1 MTEGMMGRTSDT
13 RIYNPRSES
22 STMFRNNDG
31 DGNYNPGDPKYEEQE
46 KEKKQNAREKQAKK
60 ERSRK
65 HIKVRP
71 SMLREFDSD
80 EDGIDDSKKVDADR
94 EIHAQT
100 GAAGNFGFLSSLAGG
115 AKGPGAARGEMVA
128 MSEPMEVA
136 FRLLKAYEDE
146 HLQSYLDGDI
156 DELGMFG
163 HSFDQNRFPFLHV
176 NANHPFI
183 HDNDNA
189 VNELM
194 DSEEGYEAF
203 EPALRNYE
211 NELKALHDH
220 MVLSGSPQGSPP
232 QLANGIRALVNDY
245 REQSG
250 VHDMTQEDVMR
261 VSMAMYM
268 STLKALKL
276 KNAQPSFDPSMMGD
290 MKSEPMDDAW
300 SSLMK
305 ERTIDICNECGQ
317 PYDSIRGALSICSAC
332 TQNKLAQRFH
342 EKGDFEL
349 AQYFAARPEY
359 NDPNW
364 QDNIEAGEPMGDAW
378 SELLKSSAKD
388 RANRRKKE
396 AQKKFKPST
405 EEFKRPVGG
414 YDPKSATSRRAKF
427 KSRALGGKTKRTGL
441 GRAHLAVEME
451 HRGIK
456 TKQPLRLEDPRKY
469 MQQIGRQ
476 QVRVQQGQVRTPAS
490 PSIPQI
496 SGYSTRGAPRP
507 KLKPMRAP
515 PINPPVIAGA
525 PHLNMSGGTTGMGM
539 GASAPPPPMPI
550 MASEDLHSGSDL
562 QKRFDWAT
570 IQQLR
575 HMLSESKR
583 LLREKERKR
592 KGKGDADT
600 SGGGTMLP
608 NHPSNGPKQTTRP
621 SGATEDAK
629 NDPRHFGAH
638 TIGNDVGR
646 GGRTA

>member
-31 DGNYNPGDPKYEEQE
+31 DGNYNPGDPKYEDEE
-46 KEKKQNAREKQAKK
+46 KQKKQNAREKQEKR

-65 HIKVRP
+65 HIKVKPR
-71 SMLREFDSD
+71 MLRELDSD
-80 EDGIDDSKKVDADR
+80 EEGQDDSEKIDADR
-94 EIHAQT
+94 EVHAQT

-128 MSEPMEVA
+128 MSEA
-136 FRLLKAYEDE
+136 
-146 HLQSYLDGDI
+146 
-156 DELGMFG
+156 
-163 HSFDQNRFPFLHV
+163 
-176 NANHPFI
+176 
-183 HDNDNA
+183 
-189 VNELM
+189 M
-194 DSEEGYEAF
+194 D
-203 EPALRNYE
+203 
-211 NELKALHDH
+211 
-220 MVLSGSPQGSPP
+220 
-232 QLANGIRALVNDY
+232 
-245 REQSG
+245 
-250 VHDMTQEDVMR
+250 
-261 VSMAMYM
+261 
-268 STLKALKL
+268 
-276 KNAQPSFDPSMMGD
+276 
-290 MKSEPMDDAW
+290 
-300 SSLMK
+300 
-305 ERTIDICNECGQ
+305 
-317 PYDSIRGALSICSAC
+317 
-332 TQNKLAQRFH
+332 
-342 EKGDFEL
+342 
-349 AQYFAARPEY
+349 
-359 NDPNW
+359 
-364 QDNIEAGEPMGDAW
+364 DAW

-388 RANRRKKE
+388 RAKRRKKE
-396 AQKKFKPST
+396 VQSQFKPST
-405 EEFKRPVGG
+405 GEFKRPVGG

-427 KSRALGGKTKRTGL
+427 KSRALGGKSKRTGL

-476 QVRVQQGQVRTPAS
+476 QVRAQQGQVRTPAS

-496 SGYSTRGAPRP
+496 SGYSTRGMPKP
-507 KLKPMRAP
+507 KLKPHRAP
-515 PINPPVIAGA
+515 PINPPMIAGA

-539 GASAPPPPMPI
+539 GAPAPPPMPI
-550 MASEDLHSGSDL
+550 MASESRHSGSDL

-575 HMLSESKR
+575 HMLAESKR

-600 SGGGTMLP
+600 SGGGSNLP

-621 SGATEDAK
+621 EGATENAK
-629 NDPRHFGAH
+629 DDPRHFGAH